1 MGEVLQRGTE
11 IWVSKPLE
19 TAEMLLE
26 SCVMGLYEFLLKHL
40 GLLHYGIQLC
50 PRFLSSVHKV

>member
-26 SCVMGLYEFLLKHL
+26 SCVMGLYEFLLS
-40 GLLHYGIQLC
+40 I
-50 PRFLSSVHKV
+50 